1 MKKCTEISERITQ
14 MLDFVN
20 LNPNEF
26 ALKLGYKRSQTIYD
40 ILSGKSKPSFDFF
53 EKLQNSEYSEIF
65 RLEWVITGHE
75 PMLKNHES
83 ANNDNYIIQEPTIE
97 YNRHPQVIT
106 IDSQLRENIPLVPY
120 RLKAGYLTGYDNPKF
135 IEKLP
140 TYRMPGLNNGV
151 FRMFEIE
158 GNSMFPTLPNKSY
171 VVGQFVEDWVT
182 GIKDNRLYA
191 IISNEVEDGLIKRCI
206 NRIKKYNNL
215 ICKSDNRR
223 NFPTQNI
230 DPSSIK
236 EVWEI
241 KLHLNFDLPDPADLY
256 DKIFDLEAEL
266 QEIKR
271 KI

>member
-1 MKKCTEISERITQ
+1 MKKNTDISERISQ
-14 MLDFVN
+14 MIDFVN
-20 LNPNEF
+20 VNSNEF
-26 ALKLGYKRSQTIYD
+26 AQKLGYKRSQSIYD
-40 ILSGKSKPSFDFF
+40 FLSGKSKPSFDFF

-65 RLEWVITGHE
+65 RLEWIISGKE
-75 PMLKNHES
+75 PMLKHNTDIGTES
-83 ANNDNYIIQEPTIE
+83 IGFATTHQPT
-97 YNRHPQVIT
+97 VIT
-106 IDSQLRENIPLVPY
+106 IDSQQRENIPLVPY
-120 RLKAGYLTGYDNPKF
+120 KLKAGYLTGFDNPKF
-135 IEKLP
+135 IGKLP
-140 TYRMPGLNNGV
+140 TYRMPGLNNGI

-171 VVGQFVEDWVT
+171 VVGQFVEDWIT

-191 IISNEVEDGLIKRCI
+191 IISNEVEDGLVKRCI

-256 DKIFDLEAEL
+256 DKMYDLEAEL

-271 KI
+271 KIH